1 MLVGAVSVGNSFQ
14 AVNRGAGKGFSG
26 HFLHTLS
33 TFTLR
38 PGKKALLFPSERVEP
53 LVLDMARALS
63 SIARSLG
70 TSLALH
76 KHWSFLC
83 VCC

>member
-14 AVNRGAGKGFSG
+14 AVSRGAGKGVSG
-26 HFLHTLS
+26 HFPHTLS
-33 TFTLR
+33 AFTLR
-38 PGKKALLFPSERVEP
+38 PGKKALLFPFERIEP
-53 LVLDMARALS
+53 LVLGTARTLS

-76 KHWSFLC
+76 GHCSFLR